1 MKQEWI
7 DGEREVYV
15 LKMREV
21 IDYVTAALVMGRHE
35 EVQDSFGNY
44 HPLPGT

>member
-1 MKQEWI
+1 MKQKWI

-21 IDYVTAALVMGRHE
+21 IDYVTAALVMGGHE
-35 EVQDSFGNY
+35 EVQNSFGNCL
-44 HPLPGT
+44 PLPET